1 MRYNGV
7 GVGGMDPLSTSNDAG
22 NRALE
27 DASSS
32 NSGKKRKH
40 KKKKVVKKRLK
51 VVSRWLKLRKKG

>member
-1 MRYNGV
+1 MRYHGV
-7 GVGGMDPLSTSNDAG
+7 GVGMDPLPSSNDG

-27 DASSS
+27 DSASS

-51 VVSRWLKLRKKG
+51 IVSRWLKLRKKG